1 MACRGCFQ
9 GDREGRPSLVS
20 RATARV
26 APTLHGMARR
36 GCFQGDREGRP
47 YPTRYGEATVT
58 FLPESNH
65 LFGDSFISLDTCR
78 IERENVA
85 DYVGRFALRLMI
97 GTHQQFS
104 QQSHHDALH
113 TKP

>member
-9 GDREGRPSLVS
+9 GDREGRPY
-20 RATARV
+20 
-26 APTLHGMARR
+26 PTRYGARR
-36 GCFQGDREGRP
+36 VCFQGDREGRP

-65 LFGDSFISLDTCR
+65 LFGDSFISLATRR

-85 DYVGRFALRLMI
+85 DYVGRFALRFMI

-104 QQSHHDALH
+104 
-113 TKP
+113 